1 MVLVLASC
9 KKAPNPPK
17 HLKISRL
24 FQTQPSIADLA
35 GKWVVYMYEKKLVGV
50 GSLKKGDT
58 IIIDD
63 APCKIT
69 DTATSRPGKHGHAK
83 VNLTAVGIL
92 DNKKRNIVMPG
103 HDKVE
108 APIIEK
114 KSAQVLSISGDKAN
128 VMDVETYE
136 TFEMEIPE
144 ELKGQVHEGTEV
156 LYWELMGTKV
166 MKQVK

>member
-1 MVLVLASC
+1 
-9 KKAPNPPK
+9 
-17 HLKISRL
+17 
-24 FQTQPSIADLA
+24 
-35 GKWVVYMYEKKLVGV
+35 MYEKKSVSV

-83 VNLTAVGIL
+83 VNLTAVGLL
-92 DNKKRNIVMPG
+92 DGKKRNVVMPG

-108 APIIEK
+108 APIVEK
-114 KSAQVLSISGDKAN
+114 KSAQILSVSGNKAN
-128 VMDVETYE
+128 VMDVESYE
-136 TFEMEIPE
+136 TFEMDIPE
-144 ELKGQVHEGTEV
+144 ELQGQVHEGSEV
-156 LYWELMGTKV
+156 LYWLLMGVKV